1 MTISPFLVAGL
12 IGLAVAYLLTPIV
25 LWVATQLG
33 IVAQPGGRHI
43 HRTPV
48 PRLGGLA
55 VYVAFVAAVLGGL
68 PVERPIHVTHSA
80 QQIVITVPY
89 RPAIDRPIVGLL
101 LGATLITL
109 LGVVDDVRG
118 VTPVIKLAG
127 QIASAIILLPFGVGM
142 DVLTNPL
149 GGMVFVA
156 GPLGAVVTVIWLVA
170 LCNVMNLIDGVDG
183 LAAGIAAIAGMTVF
197 AASYQRGDV
206 GTAIIAA
213 AFIGGTLGFLPYNS
227 NPARIFLGDTG
238 SMLLGYI
245 LGSLAVLGTYKS
257 YAAVS
262 LLVPLAA
269 LGVPVADTALAI
281 LRRWRSGR
289 PIFQA
294 DTEHLHHQ
302 LLRRGLSQR
311 QTVIVLYLITA
322 IFGVAALVLSGIH
335 RFSLI
340 VVLGLLLAALLVGAR
355 RTGLLP
361 WLSGSTASGGPA
373 ASGNPGGFGP

>member
-12 IGLAVAYLLTPIV
+12 IGLVVAYLLTPIV
-25 LWVATQLG
+25 TWVATQLG

-43 HRTPV
+43 HRIPI

-55 VYVAFVAAVLGGL
+55 VYAAFVAAVLGGL
-68 PVERPIHVTHSA
+68 PVERPIHVTHGV

-89 RPAIDRPIVGLL
+89 QPAIDRPIVGLL
-101 LGATLITL
+101 LGTTLITL
-109 LGVVDDVRG
+109 VGVIDDVRG
-118 VTPVIKLAG
+118 LSPGVKLIG
-127 QIASAIILLPFGVGM
+127 QIAAAAVLLPFGVGM

-156 GPLGAVVTVIWLVA
+156 GPLGALVTVIWLVA
-170 LCNVMNLIDGVDG
+170 LCNVMNLIDGIDG

-206 GTAIIAA
+206 GTAILAA
-213 AFIGGTLGFLPYNS
+213 AFIGGTLGFLPFNF

-269 LGVPVADTALAI
+269 LGVPVADTAMAI
-281 LRRWRSGR
+281 MRRWRSHR

-294 DTEHLHHQ
+294 DTEHLHHR
-302 LLRRGLSQR
+302 LLRRGLTQR
-311 QTVIVLYLITA
+311 QTAITLYLITA

-340 VVLGLLLAALLVGAR
+340 VVLGLLLTALLVGAR
-355 RTGLLP
+355 RTGLLAP
-361 WLSGSTASGGPA
+361 LHTPVAAEHPGSGSGQ
-373 ASGNPGGFGP
+373 